1 VPATGALNDT
11 LTSPVPVFC
20 VTVVDTLP
28 QLELNT
34 LLPPPKRKGGAEGA
48 PGEIVSV
55 IVKLWLP
62 AGTVTD
68 TQ

>member
-1 VPATGALNDT
+1 VIV
-11 LTSPVPVFC
+11 S
-20 VTVVDTLP
+20 DTLP

-34 LLPPPKRKGGAEGA
+34 LLPPPKRKGVLKL
-48 PGEIVSV
+48 PVVIVSV
-55 IVKLWLP
+55 IVKLLLP